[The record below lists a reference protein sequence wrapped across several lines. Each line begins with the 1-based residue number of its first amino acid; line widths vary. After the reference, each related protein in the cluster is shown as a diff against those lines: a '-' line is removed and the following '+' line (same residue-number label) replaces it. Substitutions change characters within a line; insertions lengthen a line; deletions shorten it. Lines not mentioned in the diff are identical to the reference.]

1 VMLEVPV
8 DVNANAIMQVTW
20 RGPAKAGDTLQIVD
34 PATGTVLQS
43 TPVAGDPGAQNV
55 SQLTVPDH
63 SGPLELRYVGLDGTV
78 LRTIPFQAR
87 RLGG

>member
-1 VMLEVPV
+1 MLEVPT
-8 DVNANAIMQVTW
+8 DVNAGATLEVKW

-43 TPVAGDPGAQNV
+43 TPVAGDPAAQNL

-78 LRTIPFQAR
+78 LRTIGFQAR